1 MDILKLFLFP
11 TGISF
16 LLCAFT
22 VSQSLAAFSLEECVE
37 MALSN
42 NPDLQKQQMNLDL
55 AHTDLDEEKSRNF
68 GSLNIVSSFTHYNQ
82 PRTLTPMTPALI
94 MDDPAAVPSTE
105 DLFTAGI
112 VYEIP
117 LFTGFSQTRKIEVA
131 ALEKKMAA
139 AALKLSRE
147 QLIYNVK
154 TLYVNILSQQ
164 AQDKA
169 QDAYVTALQSL
180 HNNIIREVE
189 LGKKARID
197 ELKAAADLKNAEA
210 KKFQISANIKVMK
223 AALASLLNVDHIP
236 ELQDINLAA
245 ESIVAIEDNFMD
257 QLAGLQRL
265 RAARLNIEKNT
276 KLVEKVK
283 GSFYPQI
290 GLNTS
295 YGQNFGPNDDSNKYD
310 GDWENQEVWQAG
322 LNLKWNI
329 FDFGERGARVQKAK
343 IRERQSRQEQTKIK
357 LELRRALQ
365 EAVTRINTAVSDY
378 NSAEA
383 ELALT
388 KETETIEQIRFK
400 KGAADIN
407 DLLYA
412 KARNQLALS
421 RFLNARCSYKNGCFY
436 LDYLLENGENK

>member
-1 MDILKLFLFP
+1 MHILKLFLFP

-22 VSQSLAAFSLEECVE
+22 VSQSLAAFTLEECVE
-37 MALSN
+37 LALSN
-42 NPDLQKQQMNLDL
+42 NPDLQKQQMNLNL
-55 AHTDLDEEKSRNF
+55 AHAGLNEEKSRNF
-68 GSLNIVSSFTHYNQ
+68 GSLNIVSSYTHYNL
-82 PRTLTPMTPALI
+82 PRTLTPMTPGLI
-94 MDDPAAVPSTE
+94 MNDPTDVASTE
-105 DLFTAGI
+105 DLFAAGI
-112 VYEIP
+112 IYELP
-117 LFTGFSQTRKIEVA
+117 LFTGFSQTRTIEVA
-131 ALEKKMAA
+131 ALQKKMAA
-139 AALKLSRE
+139 SALKLSRE

-169 QDAYVTALQSL
+169 QGAYVTALQRL
-180 HNNIIREVE
+180 HNDIIHEVE

-197 ELKAAADLKNAEA
+197 ELKAAADLKNGEA
-210 KKFQISANIKVMK
+210 KKFQILANIKVMK
-223 AALASLLNVDHIP
+223 AALASLLNVDRIP
-236 ELQDINLAA
+236 ELQDIDLEA
-245 ESIVAIEDNFMD
+245 ESIVAVEDNFMD
-257 QLAGLQRL
+257 QLEGLQRL
-265 RAARLNIEKNT
+265 RAARLDIEKNT
-276 KLVEKVK
+276 KLVKKVQ

-329 FDFGERGARVQKAK
+329 FDFGERGAQVQKAK
-343 IRERQSRQEQTKIK
+343 IRERQSRHEQTKIK

-365 EAVTRINTAVSDY
+365 EAVTKINTAVIDY
-378 NSAEA
+378 DSARA

-388 KETETIEQIRFK
+388 SETEAIEQIRFE

-421 RFLNARCSYKNGCFY
+421 RFLKAEYSYKNGCFY